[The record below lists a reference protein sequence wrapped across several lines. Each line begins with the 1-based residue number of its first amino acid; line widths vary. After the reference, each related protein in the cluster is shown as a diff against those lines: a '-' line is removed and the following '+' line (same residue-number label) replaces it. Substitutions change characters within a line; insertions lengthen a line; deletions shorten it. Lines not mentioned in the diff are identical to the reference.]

1 MSSSRPVFRS
11 RWLPYLLV
19 APQLIITVIFF
30 IWPAGE
36 ALWYSLQSVDPFG
49 FSSQFVGLD
58 NFVTLFHDSYY
69 LDSFWTTIK
78 FSTFVT
84 VSGLLVSLFFAA
96 LVEYI
101 VRGSRFYQT
110 LMLLP
115 YAVAPAVAAVLW
127 IFLFNPGRGL
137 ITHFLAE
144 FGYDWNHAQNS
155 GQAMFLV
162 VFASV
167 WKQISYNFLFFY
179 AALQSIPRSLIEAA
193 AIDGA
198 GPIRRFFKIALPL
211 IAPVSFFLLV
221 VNLVYAFFDTFPV
234 IDAATSGGPVQ
245 ATTTLI
251 YKIYREGFTGLDLA
265 SSAAQSVVL
274 MFLVI
279 VLTVV
284 QFRYVESK
292 VRYQLIENRPWLTI
306 FSHTM
311 LILGIA
317 VILFPLYVAFV
328 AATLDKQAVYAAP
341 MTLIPGTHLLENIH
355 NIWVNGVG
363 TNSAPFWR
371 MLLNSFVMAFS
382 ITLGK
387 ITVSMLSAFAIVW
400 FRFPL
405 RNLFFWMIFIT
416 LMLPVEV
423 RIFPTV
429 EVIANLQMLDS
440 YAGLTLPLMASA
452 TATFLFRQFFMT
464 LPDELVEAARIDG
477 ASPMRFFCDIVFPLS
492 KTNLAALFV
501 ITFIYGW
508 NQYLWPLLII
518 TDVDLGTTVAGI
530 KGMIATGE
538 GTTEWNSVMVA
549 MLLTL
554 IPPVV
559 IVLVMQ
565 RAFVRGLVDS
575 EK

>member
-292 VRYQLIENRPWLTI
+292 GALPMIENRPWLTI